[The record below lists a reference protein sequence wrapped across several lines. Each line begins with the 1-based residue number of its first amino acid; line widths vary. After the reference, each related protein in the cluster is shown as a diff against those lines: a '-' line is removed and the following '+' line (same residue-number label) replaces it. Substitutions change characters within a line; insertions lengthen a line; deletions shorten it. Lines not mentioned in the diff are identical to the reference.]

1 MEKNIFFFLKYSI
14 YLFPVLLITGS
25 FLPDLILSISVI
37 LFIIL
42 IFKKREFEIFK
53 NLYFQ
58 IYFIFIIYLIIRS
71 LFTLDWLSI
80 RPSLFYFR
88 FGFFSL
94 AIFYLLKKNIVNI
107 KFFTIISSCL
117 LIIIFLDANL
127 QSLTGKNVLGFELYH
142 PERIS
147 SFFKDELIL
156 GGTTFR
162 IFSMI
167 VPLMFFLN
175 FKRKFIFSIL
185 VFLLMIYTILLS
197 SERTP
202 VGLMIIYI
210 LAFLFFVP
218 IKVNNKI
225 IFAVIITSFISIF
238 FYLHDESRNRII
250 NKTLHTLVVDKKK
263 YNVTLFS
270 SMHQSHI
277 LTSIEMFK
285 DNYLFGKGPK
295 MYRKVCDD
303 TNFKKFIVGAHS
315 CTTHP
320 HNILAQFLGEIG
332 LVGLLFLI
340 IFYSKII
347 QVLFK
352 NIFSKHSKDINFPIK
367 LLSIS
372 VLLNFFPFIPYGNF
386 FNNWLSMISYLPI
399 PFLMFI
405 YYDSAN
411 NRKQ

>member
-14 YLFPVLLITGS
+14 YLFPFFLITGP

-94 AIFYLLKKNIVNI
+94 AIFYLLKKNIINI
-107 KFFTIISSCL
+107 KSFTIISSFL

-127 QSLTGKNVLGFELYH
+127 QNFTGKNVLGFELYH

-147 SFFKDELIL
+147 SFFRDELIL
-156 GGTTFR
+156 GGATFR
-162 IFSMI
+162 IFSLI

-175 FKRKFIFSIL
+175 FKRKFISSTL
-185 VFLLMIYTILLS
+185 VFLLMLSIILLS
-197 SERTP
+197 GERTSL
-202 VGLMIIYI
+202 GLMIIYI
-210 LAFLFFVP
+210 LAFLLFMP
-218 IKVNNKI
+218 MRINNKI
-225 IFAVIITSFISIF
+225 MFAVIITFFISIF
-238 FYLHDESRNRII
+238 FYLNDESRNRII
-250 NKTLHTLVVDKKK
+250 NKTFHNLTIDNKKFD
-263 YNVTLFS
+263 VTLFS
-270 SMHQSHI
+270 AMHQSHI

-303 TNFKKFIVGAHS
+303 DNFKKFIVGAHS

-332 LVGLLFLI
+332 LVGLLFLV

-352 NIFSKHSKDINFPIK
+352 NIFSKHSKDINFPII
-367 LLSIS
+367 LLSFS
-372 VLLNFFPFIPYGNF
+372 VLLNFFPFTPYGNF
-386 FNNWLSMISYLPI
+386 FNNWLTMISYLPI

-411 NRKQ
+411 NRKL